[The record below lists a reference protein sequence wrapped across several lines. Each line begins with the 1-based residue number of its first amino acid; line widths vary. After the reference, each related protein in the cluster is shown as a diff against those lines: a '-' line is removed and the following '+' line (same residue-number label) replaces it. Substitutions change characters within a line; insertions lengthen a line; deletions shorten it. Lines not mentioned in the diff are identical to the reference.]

1 VAVVVGIDEA
11 GYGPLLGP
19 LVVTGVAFETPDD
32 SVDDCL
38 WERFSGSISRYV
50 KKGERRLPIVDSKK
64 LYHRKDGIG
73 SLERTALVMM
83 GVGGTS
89 GDTFRTLLGAI
100 APTVISHLSA
110 YPWYREFDT
119 SLPVENTATTIA
131 LNINAVDRD
140 LRQSG
145 VQFLGAFCEPLLE
158 GHFNRLVN
166 ATRNKA
172 VASMGLAFRII
183 ERIATTCPGHT
194 MRVCVDR
201 QGGRTHYASALK
213 TSFDCRDLHILE
225 EGDTLSVYRFDSSAG
240 RRRFEFVTSGE
251 THELPIALASIVSKY
266 IRELFML
273 AFNGYWTSKIEGLR
287 PTAGYY
293 QDAQR
298 FLRDIEPAANADRI
312 DRGILVRSR

>member
-19 LVVTGVAFETPDD
+19 LVVTGVAFELPDD
-32 SVDDCL
+32 RVDDCL
-38 WERFSGSISRYV
+38 WERLVGSVSRSV
-50 KKGERRLPIVDSKK
+50 KKGGRRLPIVDSKK
-64 LYHRKDGIG
+64 LYRSKDGIAA
-73 SLERTALVMM
+73 LERTALVMT
-83 GVGGTS
+83 GAGGANGGS
-89 GDTFRTLLGAI
+89 FRNLLGAI
-100 APTVISHLSA
+100 APTVINDLSA
-110 YPWYREFDT
+110 YPWYRKFDVP
-119 SLPVENTATTIA
+119 LPVENTATAIS

-145 VQFLGAFCEPLLE
+145 VRFLGAFCEPLLE

-172 VASMGLAFRII
+172 VVSMGLAFRII
-183 ERIATTCPGHT
+183 ERIASTFQRQP
-194 MRVCVDR
+194 MRACVDR
-201 QGGRTHYASALK
+201 QGGRTHYASALT
-213 TSFDCRDLHILE
+213 TSFDCRNLHIVAE
-225 EGDTLSVYRFDSSAG
+225 SDTLSAYRFDGSTG
-240 RRRFEFVTSGE
+240 RRRIEFITEGE

-273 AFNGYWTSKIEGLR
+273 AFNRYWTSKVEGLK

-298 FLRDIEPAANADRI
+298 FLRDIEPAASAERI